1 MLQTTPSARKMTF
14 TRVPSSQRILIVE
27 DHADTRASL
36 YQLLTREGF
45 SVLTADNGQQALDL
59 LDGGIRPALILI
71 DLMLPKVSGF
81 DLITH
86 LRTDPELRVIPTVVI
101 TAMPKD
107 EVRVIADVV
116 LHKPLDFEPLVATV
130 RNLTRSH

>member
-1 MLQTTPSARKMTF
+1 
-14 TRVPSSQRILIVE
+14 VPSSKRILIVE

-59 LDGGIRPALILI
+59 LDRGIRPALVLI
-71 DLMLPKVSGF
+71 DLMLPKVSGI

-101 TAMPKD
+101 TALPKD

-130 RNLTRSH
+130 NKLIRSH

>member
-1 MLQTTPSARKMTF
+1 MIRCIPKINE
-14 TRVPSSQRILIVE
+14 VPSSKRILIVE

-59 LDGGIRPALILI
+59 LDRGIRPALVLI
-71 DLMLPKVSGF
+71 DLM
-81 DLITH
+81 TH

-101 TAMPKD
+101 TALPKD

-116 LHKPLDFEPLVATV
+116 LHKPLDFEPLLATV
-130 RNLTRSH
+130 HHLIRSH